1 MEGQAL
7 KRATRPAVEVLLG
20 CGAAAAREIDGDFA
34 MLTRAGDGAA
44 VRTWTCADAA
54 VVLGV
59 SRELD
64 SEVNVEVCDRL
75 RIAVLRRASGGG
87 TVWIGPGTL
96 QYAFALPHPAGV
108 PTSSAAIST
117 GSATGSPSAAATP
130 ASTTALSPP
139 SIDDVKRFC
148 SDVVSE
154 ALAASGIRAPIDRDA
169 SGDLRVGSRKVAG
182 VALRRLRDA
191 TLLHGTL
198 LVDADLERIAA
209 VLRHPAREPA
219 WRQGR
224 SHLDFLVN
232 LGHFDMAAFAVQLQS
247 RLDGWP
253 PSAHAATRR

>member
-7 KRATRPAVEVLLG
+7 KRAPRPAVELLRG
-20 CGAAAAREIDGDFA
+20 GGAAAAREIDGDFA
-34 MLTRAGDGAA
+34 MLTRAHDGAA
-44 VRTWTCADAA
+44 VRIWTCADAA

-64 SEVNVEVCDRL
+64 SEVDVEACDRL
-75 RIAVLRRASGGG
+75 HVAVLRRASGGG
-87 TVWIGPGTL
+87 TVLIGPGTL
-96 QYAFALPHPAGV
+96 QYAFALPHPAG
-108 PTSSAAIST
+108 SSA
-117 GSATGSPSAAATP
+117 SAAGPASAAA
-130 ASTTALSPP
+130 PP

-154 ALAASGIRAPIDRDA
+154 ALAASGIRAPIDSDA

-198 LVDADLERIAA
+198 LVDADLETIAA
-209 VLRHPAREPA
+209 VLRHPAREPS

-224 SHLDFLVN
+224 PHLDFLAN
-232 LGHFDMAAFAVQLQS
+232 LGQFDTAAFAGHLQS
-247 RLDGWP
+247 RLDRWP
-253 PSAHAATRR
+253 PTAHAATRR